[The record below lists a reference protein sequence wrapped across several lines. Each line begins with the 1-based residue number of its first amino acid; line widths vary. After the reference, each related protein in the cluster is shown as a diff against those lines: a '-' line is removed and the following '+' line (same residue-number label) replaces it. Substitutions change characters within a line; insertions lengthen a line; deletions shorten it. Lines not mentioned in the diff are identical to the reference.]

1 MRPVRHKNRLQI
13 EPDWLAS
20 GLLLLLAIVFF
31 SPYLLAREPLLI
43 FPQSELG
50 TDLTREVWPNAI
62 YLSQTFQQSGEIAL
76 WRPFLLSGSPMA
88 GHPVIPLA
96 YLPYWLVMALSP
108 ARALALLAA
117 LHVWWAGMG
126 MFYLLRRHFSL
137 SAVSA
142 FMGAVIFSHAPK
154 WIAHLS
160 GGHWPLLYAIAWWP
174 WAWLGMMRFQQT
186 RKAHW
191 LLASGWALGLMA
203 ATDLRIL
210 YICLVSL
217 AVWSVFSFQKP
228 VGGWMKATATAWLC
242 TGALA
247 LLAAAPQILPF
258 LELLYE
264 SNRGGLSIAEAGFG
278 SLPPALLLG
287 SLFPPDVQFPEWFIY
302 PGIGSLVLTG
312 AGWAKGWHAQERRWA
327 WAGLT
332 GAALALGTHTPLY
345 ALVYRVL
352 PGFSM
357 LRVPARWW
365 IVVLFALAILSAEGT
380 EKWLANQPWKGRRFQ
395 FFSLGIAAILVSA
408 AILRQIK
415 PDLFPYEARFAA
427 LFSIG
432 LVVLLWMAPQHYRI
446 ALAGLLV
453 IAAQWSASLP
463 LIRPY
468 AVAPISQECP
478 VAGFLQRAAQNGERS
493 FAPYSG
499 LQYQEWVNPALRTA
513 DGYDSFLLAGY
524 AGLVQAASGC
534 SYEGYAVSAPAA
546 QTQPEALRACP
557 TPQPNLSLLRILNVR
572 YLVLPEDKAWNGASP
587 VLRGN
592 GELVY
597 DLGAPMSEFWSVSSA
612 KLTSAQACGEEIAQM
627 DLTQTALIESKVE
640 PSILGSIQLLEWER
654 GVNDA
659 RVWVRAGQPGLLIR
673 SEAWAPGWKAYID
686 GNETELLRVDC
697 ALQGVIIPAGEHSV
711 KFSYQP
717 FGWMWG
723 WGGFSAAV
731 AITLIPLWLKRKSIR
746 DQYQEK

>member
-1 MRPVRHKNRLQI
+1 MGPVRNKIGLHIQ
-13 EPDWLAS
+13 PDWLVS
-20 GLLLLLAIVFF
+20 GLLLLLAIVYF
-31 SPYLLAREPLLI
+31 SPYLFAREPLFI
-43 FPQSELG
+43 FPQSDLG

-62 YLSQTFQQSGEIAL
+62 FLSQTFRQSGEIAL

-96 YLPYWLVMALSP
+96 YLPNWLVMVLPP

-126 MFYLLRRHFSL
+126 IYFLLRRHFSL
-137 SAVSA
+137 GAVSA
-142 FMGAVIFSHAPK
+142 FIGAVIFSHAPK

-186 RKAHW
+186 RKIQW
-191 LLASGWALGLMA
+191 LLVSGWAMGLMA

-210 YICLVSL
+210 YICLLSL
-217 AVWSVFSFQKP
+217 SVWSVCTFQKP
-228 VGGWMKATATAWLC
+228 VGNWMKATATAWLG
-242 TGALA
+242 TGILA

-258 LELLYE
+258 LELLIQ

-302 PGIGSLVLTG
+302 PGIGALVLTG
-312 AGWAKGWHAQERRWA
+312 AGWAKGWHTQERRWA

-345 ALVYRVL
+345 ALVYRL
-352 PGFSM
+352 IPGFSM

-365 IVVLFALAILSAEGT
+365 IVVLFALAILSAKGT
-380 EKWLANQPWKGRRFQ
+380 EKWLTNQPWKGRRFQ
-395 FFSLGIAAILVSA
+395 FFGLVMTAILVSA
-408 AILRQIK
+408 AILRQVK
-415 PDLFPYEARFAA
+415 PDFFPFEARFPA

-446 ALAGLLV
+446 ALTGLLV

-468 AVAPISQECP
+468 AVAAISQEDP
-478 VAGFLQRAAQNGERS
+478 VAELLRQAAQNGERS

-524 AGLVQAASGC
+524 GSLVQIASGC
-534 SYEGYAVSAPAA
+534 GYEGYAVSAPAA

-557 TPQPNLSLLRILNVR
+557 APQPNLSLLRILNVR
-572 YLVLPEDKAWNGASP
+572 YLVLPEEKAWNGASP
-587 VLRGN
+587 VLRVN
-592 GELVY
+592 GELAY
-597 DLGAPMSEFWSVSSA
+597 DLGAQMGEFWSVGSA
-612 KLTSAQACGEEIAQM
+612 KLTSAQACGEEIAQT
-627 DLTQTALIESKVE
+627 DLTQTALIESIVK
-640 PSILGSIQLLEWER
+640 PPIFGSIQLLRWER

-659 RVWVRAGQPGLLIR
+659 RVWVSAGQPGLLVR

-686 GNETELLRVDC
+686 GNETELLRVNC
-697 ALQGVIIPAGEHSV
+697 ALQGVIVPAGEHTIE
-711 KFSYQP
+711 FMYRP
-717 FGWMWG
+717 FGWMSG
-723 WGGFSAAV
+723 WGSFSAAV
-731 AITLIPLWLKRKSIR
+731 ITTLIILWLKRKTQFSATLL
-746 DQYQEK
+746 